1 MDVQWQYKRGQ
12 GVIYVMG
19 HYGMAVWGR
28 GLHQELWYV
37 VDGNVINS
45 ALHGANQV
53 VVKVGDLYGLVD
65 NKMLYL
71 SSQWMSILKYGRYCL
86 EVSRSK
92 LWVIATDCHRAVIV
106 INY

>member
-1 MDVQWQYKRGQ
+1 MDVQWQYKQGQ
-12 GVIYVMG
+12 GVIYVMC

-37 VDGNVINS
+37 VDGNVINY

-65 NKMLYL
+65 NKMVYL
-71 SSQWMSILKYGRYCL
+71 SSQWMSIIKYR
-86 EVSRSK
+86 R
-92 LWVIATDCHRAVIV
+92 
-106 INY
+106 